1 MTERTKRTDAAAAA
15 ELIHPTDTLGLAL
28 GPGQPPSFLRALG
41 ERDDWED
48 LRVYGALLAVG
59 TELFSRD
66 NVHLLSG
73 FFGPFERAIR
83 DAGGNIG
90 FAPADFRR
98 FAPLYERQRPRVM
111 CTVAAAPDA
120 DGFCSL
126 SLHAGGSTRELIRAG
141 ADPERLLVVEASS
154 AFPRTVGLPPEHP
167 HRLHV
172 DQIDVLI
179 ETDAAPLELPA
190 AEPSATDREIA
201 AHAAAFI
208 ESGCTIQTGIGTIP
222 SAIAAI
228 LADGNADDLG
238 IHSEMFTDGL
248 MRLQRSGAVSNRKG
262 IFDGV
267 SVTTFAFGSRALYE
281 WLDGNEE
288 VAFLPV
294 EVVNSQ
300 EVIARN
306 RRMVS
311 ISGALAV
318 DVHGQVV
325 ADTIN
330 ARQFSG
336 IGGHEDFVAGSGLE
350 LEDRSLLCLP
360 ATVVIDGETRS
371 RIVPYFDRGAVITTP
386 RHQVDVI
393 VTEYGA
399 AELEGKTVRQRGLE
413 LARICHPDFRAEVEH
428 AAERASKGE
437 PPFA

>member
-1 MTERTKRTDAAAAA
+1 MTETMDATAAAA
-15 ELIHPTDTLGLAL
+15 LVRPTDTLGLPL

-41 ERDDWED
+41 ERDDWAE

-59 TELFSRD
+59 TELFARP

-73 FFGPFERAIR
+73 FFGPFERALR
-83 DAGGNIG
+83 DGGGNIG

-111 CTVAAAPDA
+111 CTVTAAPDA
-120 DGFCSL
+120 DGWCSL
-126 SLHAGGSTRELIRAG
+126 SLHAGGSIGELERAG
-141 ADPERLLVVEASS
+141 ADPDRLLIVEAST
-154 AFPRTVGLPPEHP
+154 AFPRTVGLPPEYP
-167 HRLHV
+167 HRIHV
-172 DQIDVLI
+172 DQADVLI
-179 ETDAAPLELPA
+179 ETDAAPLALPPG
-190 AEPSATDREIA
+190 EPSEIDRAIAT
-201 AHAAAFI
+201 HAAAFV
-208 ESGCTIQTGIGTIP
+208 ESGCTVQTGIGTIP
-222 SAIAAI
+222 SAIATL
-228 LADGNADDLG
+228 LAEGEASELG
-238 IHSEMFTDGL
+238 IHSEMLTDGL
-248 MRLQRSGAVSNRKG
+248 MRLHRSGSVANEKG

-267 SVTTFAFGSRALYE
+267 SVTTFAFGSEELYG

-294 EVVNSQ
+294 EVVNSP

-325 ADTIN
+325 ADTI
-330 ARQFSG
+330 AGRQFSG
-336 IGGHEDFVAGSGLE
+336 IGGHEDFVAASGLE

-360 ATVVIDGETRS
+360 STVTVDGTRRS

-399 AELEGKTVRQRGLE
+399 AELEGKTVRQRGLA
-413 LARICHPDFRAEVEH
+413 LAQICHPDFRDELE
-428 AAERASKGE
+428 AAAARASRGE
-437 PPFA
+437 APFA